1 MLHNAIRETH
11 PSPFFI
17 LLLIFKTLLTYFYTR
32 VYTEVRENLAK
43 LVFSFQHVGSMDQA
57 QVTWFGG
64 THFYPLS
71 HPSGPISYLIF
82 IKPVLFLFMCMYV
95 YVSTCAGI
103 HSSQKG
109 ALGGALGPL
118 ELESQVVVRH
128 LTWVLNSIWSSL
140 HEQYMPLT
148 SEPYLYLQNCPPH
161 VASIGGSLPRQSIL

>member
-17 LLLIFKTLLTYFYTR
+17 LLLIFKTLLTYFYTC

-43 LVFSFQHVGSMDQA
+43 LVFCFQHVGSMDQA

-109 ALGGALGPL
+109 ALGGGIGTPGAGITGGCEAPDLGAEFHP
-118 ELESQVVVRH
+118 
-128 LTWVLNSIWSSL
+128 VLSMSS
-140 HEQYMPLT
+140 T
-148 SEPYLYLQNCPPH
+148 CP
-161 VASIGGSLPRQSIL
+161 

>member
-1 MLHNAIRETH
+1 MLHNATRETH

-43 LVFSFQHVGSMDQA
+43 LVFSFHHVGPMDQA

-109 ALGGALGPL
+109 ALGGHWDPWSWNHRWLWGTWPGCWIPSGP
-118 ELESQVVVRH
+118 
-128 LTWVLNSIWSSL
+128 L